1 MYASNGEAPPPD
13 LEELVGVAAEVLRL
27 LADPTRLRLVLMLQD
42 DERAV
47 GSLAD
52 ELGRPITGVSQH
64 LAKLRMARLVST
76 RRVGTSVLYRVDDDH
91 VRQLVTDTIHHV
103 EHMLTDS
110 PRHHA
115 PASRSEAARR

>member
-1 MYASNGEAPPPD
+1 MYASTGEAAAPD
-13 LEELVGVAAEVLRL
+13 LDELVGVAAEVLRL
-27 LADPTRLRLVLMLQD
+27 LADPTRFKLVLMLQD
-42 DERAV
+42 NERAV

-52 ELGRPITGVSQH
+52 EIGRPIAGVSQH

-103 EHMLTDS
+103 EHMLTDA

-115 PASRSEAARR
+115 PASRPEAAR